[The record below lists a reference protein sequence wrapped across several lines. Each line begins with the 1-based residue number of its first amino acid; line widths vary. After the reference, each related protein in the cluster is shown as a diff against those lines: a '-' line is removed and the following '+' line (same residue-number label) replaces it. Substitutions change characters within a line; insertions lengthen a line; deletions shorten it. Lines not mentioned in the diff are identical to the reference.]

1 MANYTDARR
10 AAYNAGIGYCYGKAN
25 KRMPVHDENKDSFR
39 EGNKKARKKLGK
51 TVSTDKPKFSYKQ
64 KIEYYS
70 GRIDDMSLRP
80 GQRNHAVKRLQ
91 ELAKK

>member
-1 MANYTDARR
+1 MANYTDAQR
-10 AAYNAGIGYCYGKAN
+10 AAYNAGIGYGYGKAN
-25 KRMPVHDENKDSFR
+25 KRMPVHDANKDSFR

-51 TVSTDKPKFSYKQ
+51 PVATDKPKFSDKQ

-70 GRIDDMSLRP
+70 GRIDDMSLRQ
-80 GQRNHAVKRLQ
+80 GQRDHAVRRLQ